1 MLPVN
6 YEEARKNGD
15 VCVIGCDPGPVSSA
29 IITVL
34 LPCKN
39 RPADKPILL
48 NALYSTNVD
57 LRSGFGLLNIYRLML
72 SEPNELLTDQLRRR
86 AAWWP
91 VFLAYEC
98 CGAQGRF
105 VGESVFE
112 TAAMGGEIRREFR
125 PVVSGTYKLKP
136 GEWRHALCGRA
147 NAKTP
152 EIYAAFSE
160 FFDQTGGGHDP
171 LKGNKT
177 QPGPL
182 AALHE
187 AGKGGNVEHLK
198 DALGVALSL
207 DRIRYRSGK
216 DPETY
221 RMPM

>member
-1 MLPVN
+1 MLPIS
-6 YEEARKNGD
+6 YEDARKQGD
-15 VCVIGCDPGPVSSA
+15 VCIIGCDPGPVSSA
-29 IITVL
+29 IVAVALFHNGSRPNL
-34 LPCKN
+34 LHAAYP
-39 RPADKPILL
+39 L
-48 NALYSTNVD
+48 NTDVGNEVSL
-57 LRSGFGLLNIYRLML
+57 IYHFVRQFDNT
-72 SEPNELLTDQLRRR
+72 S
-86 AAWWP
+86 
-91 VFLAYEC
+91 FFAYEC

-125 PVVSGTYKLKP
+125 PLVSGTYKLKP
-136 GEWRHALCGRA
+136 GEWRYALCGKA

-152 EIYAAFSE
+152 EIYEAFSE
-160 FFDQTGGGHDP
+160 WFLPTGGGHDG
-171 LKGNKT
+171 LKGNKA
-177 QPGPL
+177 QSGPL

-207 DRIRYRSGK
+207 EKIRFRSGK